1 MCVVCRLQDQKV
13 KGGYIP
19 WGGGARVCLGQR
31 LAVLELRVF
40 AILLV
45 RCYAAEVVG
54 DTSRMHYFPFQ
65 FPLAAFRVRPAA
77 TTPPTHD

>member
-1 MCVVCRLQDQKV
+1 MGAVGHVQDQKV

-45 RCYAAEVVG
+45 RCYDAEIVG
-54 DTSRMHYFPFQ
+54 DASRMHYFPFQ
-65 FPLAAFRVRPAA
+65 FPLAAYRVQPAA
-77 TTPPTHD
+77 APTQH